1 MRQGRMYR
9 VKNLANNRRND
20 CIGIIKHGPYQR
32 EPLVRL
38 ETLDSSWSA
47 RTTAKL
53 RDGDLVACLGV
64 DMFDT
69 DHYEKQPFY
78 KVLTLTG
85 EVAYVSKG
93 NRNKYFELVR
103 K

>member
-20 CIGIIKHGPYQR
+20 CMGVISQPYRR
-32 EPLVRL
+32 EPHARL
-38 ETLDSSWSA
+38 ETMDSSWTSA
-47 RTTAKL
+47 RTPQL
-53 RDGDLVACLGV
+53 RDGDIVACVGV
-64 DMFDT
+64 DKFET
-69 DHYEKQPFY
+69 DHYEAQPFY
-78 KVLTLTG
+78 KVLTLKG
-85 EVAYVSKG
+85 DIAYVSKG

>member
-20 CIGIIKHGPYQR
+20 CMAVIKHGPYSR
-32 EPLVRL
+32 EPLARL

-47 RTTAKL
+47 RTTAEL

>member
-9 VKNLANNRRND
+9 VKNLAKNRRND
-20 CIGIIKHGPYQR
+20 CMGVIHQGQYKR
-32 EPLVRL
+32 EPLARL
-38 ETLDSSWSA
+38 ETLDSSWS
-47 RTTAKL
+47 TPSTKQ
-53 RDGDLVACLGV
+53 RDGDIVACIGV
-64 DMFDT
+64 NKFDT

>member
-20 CIGIIKHGPYQR
+20 CMGVISQPYRR
-32 EPLVRL
+32 EPHARL
-38 ETLDSSWSA
+38 ETLDSSWTA

-53 RDGDLVACLGV
+53 RDGDIVACVGV
-64 DMFDT
+64 DKFET
-69 DHYEKQPFY
+69 DHYESQPFY
-78 KVLTLTG
+78 KVLTLKG
-85 EVAYVSKG
+85 DVAYVSKG

-103 K
+103 D

>member
-1 MRQGRMYR
+1 MYR

-20 CIGIIKHGPYQR
+20 CMGIIAHGPYQR

-38 ETLDSSWSA
+38 ETLDSSWST
-47 RTTAKL
+47 RHTGGQL
-53 RDGDLVACLGV
+53 RDGDIVACVGV
-64 DMFDT
+64 HKFET

-78 KVLTLTG
+78 KVLTLDG
-85 EVAYVSKG
+85 HVAYESKG
-93 NRNKYFELVR
+93 NRNKYFELER

>member
-20 CIGIIKHGPYQR
+20 CMGIIAHGPYQR

-53 RDGDLVACLGV
+53 RDGDLVACVGV
-64 DMFDT
+64 DKFET
-69 DHYEKQPFY
+69 DHYEAQPFY
-78 KVLTLTG
+78 KVLTLKG
-85 EVAYVSKG
+85 DVAYVSKG

-103 K
+103 D

>member
-9 VKNLANNRRND
+9 VKNLAKNRRND
-20 CIGIIKHGPYQR
+20 CMGVINHGPYQR
-32 EPLVRL
+32 EPHARL
-38 ETLDSSWSA
+38 ETLDSSWS
-47 RTTAKL
+47 TPKGTKL
-53 RDGDLVACLGV
+53 HDGDIVACVGV
-64 DMFDT
+64 DKFQT
-69 DHYEKQPFY
+69 DHYEHQPFY

-85 EVAYVSKG
+85 EIAYVSKG

>member
-20 CIGIIKHGPYQR
+20 CMGVISQPYR
-32 EPLVRL
+32 RAPHARL
-38 ETLDSSWSA
+38 ETLDSSWVMLG
-47 RTTAKL
+47 TTKL
-53 RDGDLVACLGV
+53 RDGDIVACVGV
-64 DMFDT
+64 DKFDT

-85 EVAYVSKG
+85 EIAYVSKG